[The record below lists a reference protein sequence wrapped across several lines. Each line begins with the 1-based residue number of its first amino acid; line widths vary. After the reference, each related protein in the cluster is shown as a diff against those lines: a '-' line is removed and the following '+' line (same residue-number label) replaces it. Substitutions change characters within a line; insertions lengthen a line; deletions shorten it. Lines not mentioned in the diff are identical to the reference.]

1 MTEDAVK
8 VVEMVFTTVWNLFVG
23 FNIPGTNVTPAAMA
37 IFLLAASFG
46 FRFFISWCHSMP
58 GSEAGLKAR
67 AGVVRGFRRVTARKD
82 GGGK

>member
-1 MTEDAVK
+1 M
-8 VVEMVFTTVWNLFVG
+8 VVEMIFSTIWNLFVG

-58 GSEAGLKAR
+58 GSNAGLKAGT
-67 AGVVRGFRRVTARKD
+67 GVLHGFRNRSAPKD
-82 GGGK
+82 GGK